1 MIAQIDPH
9 HSDRGLNPGRFRGLA
24 DTGKAM
30 KRVTFLGLAVF
41 LAGCGGSGPREADRV
56 VVMRSAPVAFGP
68 ISKACLQSGR
78 DGRTR
83 ELCGC
88 IQAAADK
95 TLTNSQQRRAVSF
108 YSDPHRAQEIRQ
120 SKRSADE
127 EFWDAY
133 VRYGK
138 LAEQLCT

>member
-1 MIAQIDPH
+1 LIRTFLTGDSTPAGFADWQI
-9 HSDRGLNPGRFRGLA
+9 RA
-24 DTGKAM
+24 TAM
-30 KRVTFLGLAVF
+30 KRATFLGLAVF
-41 LAGCGGSGPREADRV
+41 LAGCGGSGPRDADRV

-120 SKRSADE
+120 SKRSVDE